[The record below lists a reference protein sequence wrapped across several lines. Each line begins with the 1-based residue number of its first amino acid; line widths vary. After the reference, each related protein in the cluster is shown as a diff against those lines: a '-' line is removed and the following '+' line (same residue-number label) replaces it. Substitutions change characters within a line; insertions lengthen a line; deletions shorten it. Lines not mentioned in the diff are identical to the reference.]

1 MAAKRF
7 LDDSDDRDQDKPND
21 KRIRFN
27 RPTLASVITE
37 AVKVKNLQNLF
48 TVALEPVL
56 KRVVSEEVDRA
67 MRQWCSCSS
76 SRSLT
81 RSPSLRIKAFDDD
94 QPSSTLQLVFSKRLS
109 LPIFTGSRILDV
121 EGNPI
126 SILLMDK
133 SSGQMVPTSLPH
145 PIKLELLVLD
155 GDFPL
160 SDNDNSSSS
169 SSSSRGWSSEEFNS
183 RIVKERT
190 GKRPLLAGELN
201 LTMRDGI
208 APTGDIEFTDNSS
221 WIRSRKFRVAVRV
234 APGTNHHALAIREG
248 ITEAFV
254 VKDHRGELYKKHH
267 PPMLNDEVWRLEKI
281 GKDGAFHKKL
291 SSEGIKTVQDFLKL
305 SVIDPHRLRK
315 ILGIG
320 MSDKMW
326 EVTIKHA
333 KTCEM
338 GSKIYIYRGPHFTL
352 FLNPICQLIKA
363 DVNGHTF
370 PTKELTNLNRAYIEK
385 LVREAYA
392 KWQNLEE
399 FDGVLNDNI
408 ALLTQGDA
416 NMEQYQNNHPG
427 SVVTYDSNDYYGDKS
442 TASYVPS
449 NNNNDNSSI
458 IMGSMEW
465 SLNNSNPGYT
475 TASFT
480 NGFPYGFSSGSQS
493 DGDIT
498 PTSGCVIDEAPRRH
512 I

>member
-21 KRIRFN
+21 KRIRSN
-27 RPTLASVITE
+27 RPTFASVITE
-37 AVKVKNLQNLF
+37 VVMVKNLQTLF
-48 TVALEPVL
+48 SALEPLL
-56 KRVVSEEVDRA
+56 KRVVSEEVERV
-67 MRQWCSCSS
+67 MRQCYSSSSS

-81 RSPSLRIKAFDDD
+81 RSPSLRIKAFDEE

-109 LPIFTGSRILDV
+109 LPIFTGSRILDF

-126 SILLMDK
+126 NILLMDK
-133 SSGQMVPTSLPH
+133 STGQMVPTSLPN

-155 GDFPL
+155 GDFPP

-169 SSSSRGWSSEEFNS
+169 SSCSGWSSEQFNS

-234 APGTNHHALAIREG
+234 APGSNHHGLAIREG
-248 ITEAFV
+248 MTEAFV

-315 ILGIG
+315 VLGIG

-338 GSKIYIYRGPHFTL
+338 GSKIYIYRGSHFTI
-352 FLNPICQLIKA
+352 FLNPICQLIRA
-363 DVNGHTF
+363 DINGQTF

-385 LVREAYA
+385 LVREAYSR
-392 KWQNLEE
+392 WQNLEE

-416 NMEQYQNNHPG
+416 NMEQYQNNNHTG
-427 SVVTYDSNDYYGDKS
+427 SVVTYDSNDYFGDKS
-442 TASYVPS
+442 SGSY
-449 NNNNDNSSI
+449 NNNKEL
-458 IMGSMEW
+458 GCMEW

-475 TASFT
+475 TASFS
-480 NGFPYGFSSGSQS
+480 NGFAYGFSSGSQS

-498 PTSGCVIDEAPRRH
+498 PTSGCVIDGAQRTH

>member
-21 KRIRFN
+21 KRIRSN
-27 RPTLASVITE
+27 RPTFASVITE
-37 AVKVKNLQNLF
+37 VVMVKNLQTLF
-48 TVALEPVL
+48 SGLEPLL
-56 KRVVSEEVDRA
+56 KRVVSEEVERA
-67 MRQWCSCSS
+67 MRRCYSSS

-81 RSPSLRIKAFDDD
+81 RSPSLRIKAFDEE

-109 LPIFTGSRILDV
+109 LPIFTGSRILDF

-133 SSGQMVPTSLPH
+133 STGQMVPTSLPN

-155 GDFPL
+155 GDFPP
-160 SDNDNSSSS
+160 SDTDNSSSS
-169 SSSSRGWSSEEFNS
+169 SISCGWSSEQFNS

-234 APGTNHHALAIREG
+234 APGSNHHGLAIREG
-248 ITEAFV
+248 MTEAFV

-338 GSKIYIYRGPHFTL
+338 GSKMYIYRGSHFTI
-352 FLNPICQLIKA
+352 FLNPICQLVRA
-363 DVNGHTF
+363 DINGQTF
-370 PTKELTNLNRAYIEK
+370 PTKDLTSLNRAYIEK
-385 LVREAYA
+385 LVREAYSR
-392 KWQNLEE
+392 WQNLEE

-416 NMEQYQNNHPG
+416 NMEQYQNNNHPG
-427 SVVTYDSNDYYGDKS
+427 SVVTYDSNDYFGDKS
-442 TASYVPS
+442 SGSYVPS
-449 NNNNDNSSI
+449 NNNSNKE
-458 IMGSMEW
+458 MGCMEW
-465 SLNNSNPGYT
+465 SLNDSNPGYT
-475 TASFT
+475 TASFS
-480 NGFPYGFSSGSQS
+480 NGFGYGFSSGSQS

-498 PTSGCVIDEAPRRH
+498 PTSGCVIDGAQRRH